1 MTKNIYSHE
10 KKYFFSRREI
20 QNMESYLFRS
30 SIRKVVPLPIS
41 EFFNIYLSMMILLY
55 YTFSET
61 QT

>member
-10 KKYFFSRREI
+10 NKYFFSRREI

-41 EFFNIYLSMMILLY
+41 EFLTYIFP
-55 YTFSET
+55 
-61 QT
+61 

>member
-1 MTKNIYSHE
+1 MNKNIYSHE

-41 EFFNIYLSMMILLY
+41 EFLTYILPW
-55 YTFSET
+55 
-61 QT
+61 